1 MVPQAGVMPYEIN
14 APAWMD
20 GAKSIQHMAIPP
32 KGRLEIDPTGG
43 QWRLPDGSVLA
54 KTVTLKVPGSEKPRR
69 METQILLR
77 QEGAWSAYS
86 YLWNDQQT
94 DANLVPAEGASV
106 MVDLEDQENGGTKY
120 RSRYRVS
127 SRAECVLCHNPWA
140 EAKTTVYGRQSA
152 SPLGLNKS
160 QLDHP
165 KPEQHKAYQEL
176 ANWATG
182 TATEVPKA
190 DPARTLYAPSEA
202 DASPERRARS
212 WLHVNCS
219 QCHAFNAGGAATIIL
234 EAWAKT
240 SEMNMLKV
248 KPQQGDLGLGASAF
262 LVAPGKP
269 EASVLFA
276 RIAKQGPGH
285 MPRLGSRE
293 VDPKGAALI
302 ASWIEALGQLDPAEK
317 SKPNVAETASSEK
330 IRSHIQAIQG
340 SAKPADEVLQTHL
353 KELVKSPGGAL
364 GLSRM
369 ELDGLSVKTR
379 GQITKVAKNVKSPEV
394 REYLERFLPRSERVE
409 RLGDGFSVD
418 EVLSLSGDPARGES
432 LVFAQTGPNCAS
444 CHAVN
449 GRGGKVGPALDGIGA
464 KYDKA
469 SLIRH
474 LVEPSWAIDPKWL
487 TVTVECHDGRVLS
500 GLKETLSDGTV
511 KIRDP
516 KGETLLKPSEIERI
530 GTGPV
535 SLMPVGLLR
544 DLTAEQAA
552 DLLAYLASLRT
563 PESKET
569 K

>member
-1 MVPQAGVMPYEIN
+1 M
-14 APAWMD
+14 
-20 GAKSIQHMAIPP
+20 
-32 KGRLEIDPTGG
+32 
-43 QWRLPDGSVLA
+43 
-54 KTVTLKVPGSEKPRR
+54 
-69 METQILLR
+69 
-77 QEGAWSAYS
+77 
-86 YLWNDQQT
+86 
-94 DANLVPAEGASV
+94 
-106 MVDLEDQENGGTKY
+106 
-120 RSRYRVS
+120 
-127 SRAECVLCHNPWA
+127 CHNPWA

-165 KPEQHKAYQEL
+165 KPERHKAYQEL

-190 DPARTLYAPSEA
+190 DPTRTLYASSEA

-248 KPQQGDLGLGASAF
+248 KPQQGDLGLGATAF

-317 SKPNVAETASSEK
+317 SKPNVAETASSET

-340 SAKPADEVLQTHL
+340 SAKPTDEVLQTHL

-369 ELDGLSVKTR
+369 ELDGLSANTR

-418 EVLSLSGDPARGES
+418 EVLSLSGDRARGES

-469 SLIRH
+469 SLIRQ